1 MGATKQLCDGMTD
14 PNKWPICRRLITL
27 SFHPVNGLLYVADVY
42 YGLLV
47 VGPLG
52 GLATQLARGFKFAN
66 GLDVDLLTGNVY
78 FSDASF
84 TYEIRYY
91 VQLGFKPDSTGRLL
105 RYNPLTR
112 QVSVLLCL
120 VVSMVLVDLPSTT
133 MDNLFLYLSRLGRG
147 FQNTGLWGRKQRAG
161 RNGEFWVAVSNG
173 LFPRMPL
180 ITPQGV
186 WFNSNGVVLQSVS
199 FGKELDGEPPRCGGR
214 MRQMF
219 QQN

>member
-1 MGATKQLCDGMTD
+1 MRALGIYVGLPYFLGFSRTKQLCDGMTD

-84 TYEIRYY
+84 TYEIRCSIFS
-91 VQLGFKPDSTGRLL
+91 LSCLL
-105 RYNPLTR
+105 
-112 QVSVLLCL
+112 QVH
-120 VVSMVLVDLPSTT
+120 T
-133 MDNLFLYLSRLGRG
+133 LS
-147 FQNTGLWGRKQRAG
+147 
-161 RNGEFWVAVSNG
+161 S
-173 LFPRMPL
+173 
-180 ITPQGV
+180 
-186 WFNSNGVVLQSVS
+186 
-199 FGKELDGEPPRCGGR
+199 
-214 MRQMF
+214 
-219 QQN
+219 